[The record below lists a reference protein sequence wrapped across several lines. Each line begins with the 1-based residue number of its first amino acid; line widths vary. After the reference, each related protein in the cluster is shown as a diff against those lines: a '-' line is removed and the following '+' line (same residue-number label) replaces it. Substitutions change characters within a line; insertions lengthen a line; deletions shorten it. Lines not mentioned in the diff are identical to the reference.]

1 MLLSPRFFFCL
12 SLISLLAGL
21 VLFAAGFWQLL
32 GPTPIGPPIVLFF
45 CFLAVGVG
53 RSQAFRPFAFTLWVA
68 VFVSLAM
75 FYPGIFGTWSG
86 YKLSA
91 LIVPLIQIIMFG
103 MGTQLTLG
111 DFVRVFTM
119 PKAVLIGIVLQFSIM
134 PLVGKTLAVFFAP
147 NNDVA
152 AGMVLIGSC
161 PGGVA
166 SNVMVFLAKGNV
178 ALSVT
183 MTSVS
188 TLLAPI
194 MTPTMTKF
202 LAGTYTNID
211 FMAMMITIMKMII
224 LPVVGGLVANL
235 MLKKLE
241 ERHSYTTIISR
252 FIMKTLPYVSMFSIC
267 FIIGIITALSRNDL
281 LSGGFVFS
289 ILIAAI
295 LHVLIGYLLGY
306 GGARSLGLD
315 KTDSRTVAIEVG
327 LQNGGMAS
335 GLALKVWQNPMAA
348 LPSAIFGPWMNM
360 SGAMLASFWAGRPP
374 VDEHDKPTALNHQSK

>member
-45 CFLAVGVG
+45 CFLAVAVG
-53 RSQAFRPFAFTLWVA
+53 RSQSFRPFAFTLWVA

-211 FMAMMITIMKMII
+211 FMAMMITIMSMMG
-224 LPVVGGLVANL
+224 VVVQIKA
-235 MLKKLE
+235 E
-241 ERHSYTTIISR
+241 
-252 FIMKTLPYVSMFSIC
+252 
-267 FIIGIITALSRNDL
+267 
-281 LSGGFVFS
+281 
-289 ILIAAI
+289 
-295 LHVLIGYLLGY
+295 
-306 GGARSLGLD
+306 
-315 KTDSRTVAIEVG
+315 
-327 LQNGGMAS
+327 
-335 GLALKVWQNPMAA
+335 
-348 LPSAIFGPWMNM
+348 
-360 SGAMLASFWAGRPP
+360 
-374 VDEHDKPTALNHQSK
+374 